1 MNQKRK
7 RCDYMSEIAKDL
19 NAFLDSTSVSV
30 AEDEVV
36 WY

>member
-7 RCDYMSEIAKDL
+7 SCEYMSEIAKDL
-19 NAFLDSTSVSV
+19 NAFLDSTSVSI
-30 AEDEVV
+30 AGDEVL